1 MAVLTKKDPF
11 EGLSRA
17 NAMEAYD
24 WLVAH
29 SPAHFDAVQQAVEG
43 GSTPDEIYRF
53 MLRDTFR
60 PEIAH
65 RCRLAARWMTIQAG
79 QAA

>member
-1 MAVLTKKDPF
+1 MPMMTKKDPF
-11 EGLSRA
+11 EGLAKA

-29 SPAHFDAVQQAVEG
+29 SPAHFDAVQAAVNEG
-43 GSTPDEIYRF
+43 ATPDEIYRY

-60 PEIAH
+60 QEIAH
-65 RCRLAARWMTIQAG
+65 RCRLAARWMIQVG
-79 QAA
+79 